1 MSDSEIHLD
10 RESNLHLFERIA
22 KPSIVDQVR
31 LNELK
36 DSRRVNIMQ
45 PKIVQPTT
53 TVPLR
58 IGGTLPNDRVSVVDV
73 QPRQPD
79 TGAAN
84 VHTSAHLPLNIESEI
99 AVLFDA
105 ADAANAADMSGPVR
119 RQSSVASSDGGMPQR
134 EERSP
139 DRVIK
144 EESLNRRSPRR
155 RSNTSVV
162 SLDSRDSDES
172 AARYYAH
179 EPRHYNE
186 SRRRDDRN
194 DDVDDDKGH
203 GRDGER
209 DGERDERHEDRN
221 NNNNIEDDRF
231 DKNRCEYRQPEPENV
246 RRMSLRDYIPRAS
259 LSNNQATAP
268 LPARPPIS
276 QWDME
281 LQRIRTALPPGSF
294 PATIP
299 NRHPAL
305 APAAPPT
312 TGDSGISIVST
323 SSYTGDTHRPQPTQQ
338 PPQIPSASR
347 TEFANIRARIRQQRQ
362 ESASSQAR
370 SRAGGGGNGEPVG
383 SKPVNGSRTDP
394 DYYEK
399 KELLLRIETMAAL
412 GFTFPSGLDY
422 STPIEDLK
430 SEISRKEV
438 AMNTI
443 SDVDYV
449 IGWIKTVTEG
459 IQGFNA
465 WCGDI
470 LPLNDYSERVAKR
483 VKEPRFRYAIYQ
495 LLLRYKRQGSGSP
508 WKEVILVLV
517 LPLIECIVVK
527 IVQYFARDRVPI
539 NGTLID
545 AGVRSLFGMGTDALK
560 SKSKV
565 PDIDGVTV
573 NMGPADDGIDR
584 RTSAASRTI
593 IPPHAATS
601 RPTTD
606 NNNNNLR
613 PPRRRRSRSKST
625 DRPQSETRPR
635 RMPRPTDHGSD
646 SDTGG
651 IVSSRDVM

>member
-1 MSDSEIHLD
+1 
-10 RESNLHLFERIA
+10 
-22 KPSIVDQVR
+22 
-31 LNELK
+31 
-36 DSRRVNIMQ
+36 
-45 PKIVQPTT
+45 
-53 TVPLR
+53 
-58 IGGTLPNDRVSVVDV
+58 
-73 QPRQPD
+73 
-79 TGAAN
+79 
-84 VHTSAHLPLNIESEI
+84 
-99 AVLFDA
+99 
-105 ADAANAADMSGPVR
+105 
-119 RQSSVASSDGGMPQR
+119 
-134 EERSP
+134 
-139 DRVIK
+139 
-144 EESLNRRSPRR
+144 
-155 RSNTSVV
+155 
-162 SLDSRDSDES
+162 
-172 AARYYAH
+172 
-179 EPRHYNE
+179 
-186 SRRRDDRN
+186 
-194 DDVDDDKGH
+194 
-203 GRDGER
+203 
-209 DGERDERHEDRN
+209 
-221 NNNNIEDDRF
+221 
-231 DKNRCEYRQPEPENV
+231 
-246 RRMSLRDYIPRAS
+246 
-259 LSNNQATAP
+259 
-268 LPARPPIS
+268 
-276 QWDME
+276 
-281 LQRIRTALPPGSF
+281 
-294 PATIP
+294 
-299 NRHPAL
+299 
-305 APAAPPT
+305 
-312 TGDSGISIVST
+312 
-323 SSYTGDTHRPQPTQQ
+323 
-338 PPQIPSASR
+338 
-347 TEFANIRARIRQQRQ
+347 
-362 ESASSQAR
+362 
-370 SRAGGGGNGEPVG
+370 
-383 SKPVNGSRTDP
+383 
-394 DYYEK
+394 
-399 KELLLRIETMAAL
+399 
-412 GFTFPSGLDY
+412 
-422 STPIEDLK
+422 
-430 SEISRKEV
+430 
-438 AMNTI
+438 MNTI